1 MENITLKI
9 TILENVDKVWKY
21 FTEPKHI
28 KQWNFAE
35 PTWHCPKA
43 ENNLEVGGHFKYR
56 MESKKR
62 DTGFDFEGVYD
73 EIIPLKL
80 IKYHLS
86 DGRKVEVQFNEIDE
100 NTTEMVQ
107 TFEPEN
113 DNMRDSQ
120 RDGWY
125 AIMDN
130 FHKHVEN
137 D

>member
-35 PTWHCPKA
+35 STWDCPKA